1 MDVTDAVV
9 VGAGPN
15 GLAAA
20 AYLARDGWDVT
31 VLERADAVG
40 GAVRSEALT
49 EPGFVHDTFSAF
61 NGLLHASPVFRDLGL
76 DQRVDWRHFETP
88 VAVLTSPEEAGLIH
102 ADRAKTA
109 VGLGVD
115 GEAWLE
121 FFSWWEKVGR
131 KLFDM
136 LLAPVGAV
144 RPALKVGRAAGI
156 KGGIATAKMQ
166 LTTLEALV
174 KERFNTP
181 LARALF
187 ASGISHTD
195 LAVDSA
201 GSVPSAMIL
210 AMLAQDIGMPVPAG
224 GAQSL
229 ADAMAAVATE
239 AGARIHTGD
248 AVTRVVVEGGRAVA
262 VETESGGS
270 FHARKAVVADTGPLA
285 LFRDLAGEDA
295 VPRRYLDGLR
305 AYRYGSGVF
314 KMDAALDG
322 PIPWKAEGL
331 EACGVVHVTGDVDAM
346 ARTAY
351 EVRRGMLPR
360 DPMLIVGQQSVAD
373 PSRAPEGK
381 HTLWLECHVPG
392 SPGDVG
398 GWDGSTRDAFEQ
410 RVLDRLESHAPGVR
424 DRIIAT
430 AIHTPADLER
440 ADPNLVGGDIGGG
453 SNALDQQLIFRP
465 VPGWFRHRTPVKG
478 LYLCSASTHPGGG
491 VHGMCGRNCAKRVVR
506 DARFR
511 RSHR

>member
-1 MDVTDAVV
+1 M
-9 VGAGPN
+9 
-15 GLAAA
+15 
-20 AYLARDGWDVT
+20 
-31 VLERADAVG
+31 
-40 GAVRSEALT
+40 
-49 EPGFVHDTFSAF
+49 
-61 NGLLHASPVFRDLGL
+61 
-76 DQRVDWRHFETP
+76 
-88 VAVLTSPEEAGLIH
+88 
-102 ADRAKTA
+102 
-109 VGLGVD
+109 GLGVD

-121 FFSWWEKVGR
+121 FFSWWQKVGR

-144 RPALKVGRAAGI
+144 RPALRVGRAAGVR
-156 KGGIATAKMQ
+156 GGVATAKMQ

-174 KERFNTP
+174 NERFSTP

-195 LAVDSA
+195 LAVDAA

-224 GAQSL
+224 GARSL
-229 ADAMAAVATE
+229 ADAMAAAATE

-248 AVTRVVVEGGRAVA
+248 AVTRVVVENGRAVG
-262 VETESGGS
+262 VETEAGGV

-285 LFRDLAGEDA
+285 LFRDLAGEDS

-314 KMDAALDG
+314 KLDAALDG

-331 EACGVVHVTGDVDAM
+331 EACGVVHVTGEVDAM

-351 EVRRGMLPR
+351 EVRSGMLPA

-373 PSRAPEGK
+373 PTRAPEGK

-392 SPGDVG
+392 SPSGDASGVLAPTA
-398 GWDGSTRDAFEQ
+398 WDDATRDAFEQ
-410 RVLDRLESHAPGVR
+410 RVLDRLEAHAPGVR

-430 AIHTPADLER
+430 AIHTPIDLER
-440 ADPNLVGGDIGGG
+440 ANPNLVGGDIGGG

-465 VPGWFRHRTPVKG
+465 VTGWFRHRTPVKG

-491 VHGMCGRNCAKRVVR
+491 VHGMCGRNCAQRVISNSRLKR
-506 DARFR
+506 A
-511 RSHR
+511 H